1 METLLKQITADKF
14 KPSNFTVF
22 NIIDDSGFIEELI
35 GMFNIRYSIEDFDYM
50 LFELSTKEKNAIY
63 YRMSSVI
70 GKFKE
75 IKRIVEKE
83 MQDDQNKP
91 KAKMII
97 DKDKSIVMIVK
108 LKEFDLV
115 ERLKKIGKKSED

>member
-63 YRMSSVI
+63 YRMSSVLK
-70 GKFKE
+70 KFKE
-75 IKRIVEKE
+75 IKKIIEKQI
-83 MQDDQNKP
+83 QDDENKP